1 MLYTILKVILLVI
14 ILATFIIKII
24 FMEKEI
30 QDLKKKNIALERENH
45 HLLQHNGKLFDAN
58 QQLKM
63 SVKSE
68 NIPSLKKW

>member
-1 MLYTILKVILLVI
+1 MLYTILKILLFLLIVGTLI
-14 ILATFIIKII
+14 VKIV

-30 QDLKKKNIALERENH
+30 QDLKKRNTALERENH
-45 HLLQHNGKLFDAN
+45 HLVQHNGKLFDSN

-68 NIPSLKKW
+68 NIPSFKKW